1 VTGTVGLPAVLLALV
16 VCCWTPAHFYNL
28 AIAHREDYARAEYPM
43 LPVVAGVRTARQRIL
58 AWLGITLI
66 AAALLGT
73 ATDLGILYAL
83 TTTILGAVFVR
94 SVIRQYD
101 VNQRGSERRTGGCLP
116 ELPRL
121 ERVSR
126 RSSCGNSHRNVRGV
140 KAESNMCVLIL
151 IMVICVPRCVS
162 GQ

>member
-1 VTGTVGLPAVLLALV
+1 V

-83 TTTILGAVFVR
+83 TTTILGRCSFV
-94 SVIRQYD
+94 
-101 VNQRGSERRTGGCLP
+101 
-116 ELPRL
+116 
-121 ERVSR
+121 
-126 RSSCGNSHRNVRGV
+126 
-140 KAESNMCVLIL
+140 A
-151 IMVICVPRCVS
+151 
-162 GQ
+162 